1 MTRVYFVRH
10 AQPEH
15 DWEEDR
21 TRPLTEEG
29 KKDSAIVLEFLKD
42 KKIDAFYCSPYKR
55 SMDTIAEAAAFFGK
69 EIITDERLR
78 EREKGPDG
86 LRELRQNGSPEPE
99 FEMDEDRTYL
109 NTIIHIRDGFE
120 KKEAMSELMSES
132 MSESMSELER
142 ARMQV
147 VLGYL
152 NGNKEIS
159 SVIAAELLGVEVK
172 TASRLLSKAEK
183 LDILKGEGKTK
194 NKVYS
199 AL

>member
-1 MTRVYFVRH
+1 MHF
-10 AQPEH
+10 
-15 DWEEDR
+15 
-21 TRPLTEEG
+21 
-29 KKDSAIVLEFLKD
+29 
-42 KKIDAFYCSPYKR
+42 SPYKR
-55 SMDTIAEAAAFFGK
+55 SMDTIAEAAAFFAK

-120 KKEAMSELMSES
+120 KKEAMSEL